1 MSDELIYTN
10 LKQEWFDAIIPHLTA
25 NGFQEV
31 VENKFERV
39 QIARL
44 PGQTISINGRVMQQP
59 GKEIKIVQSVW
70 FVGDGWVADEDEET
84 KKQEFTQVLFEAY
97 QGEEQILFHE
107 EAIYWDDPEYFLML
121 FNKAFN

>member
-25 NGFQEV
+25 NGFQEA

-84 KKQEFTQVLFEAY
+84 NKQEFTQVLFEAY